1 MKGCG
6 DRVGVEDEEMK
17 DRLIMLHTEC
27 FDNANAVELDSGVVV
42 FDVCGRCR
50 DCFGKKRFRGVAAK
64 ENGVVRSASP
74 EEAERQTAALIG
86 PWYVREWSRK

>member
-1 MKGCG
+1 
-6 DRVGVEDEEMK
+6 
-17 DRLIMLHTEC
+17 MLHTEC
-27 FDNANAVELDSGVVV
+27 RDNANAVELDSGVVV
-42 FDVCGRCR
+42 FDVCCRCR

-64 ENGVVRSASP
+64 ENGVVRTALP